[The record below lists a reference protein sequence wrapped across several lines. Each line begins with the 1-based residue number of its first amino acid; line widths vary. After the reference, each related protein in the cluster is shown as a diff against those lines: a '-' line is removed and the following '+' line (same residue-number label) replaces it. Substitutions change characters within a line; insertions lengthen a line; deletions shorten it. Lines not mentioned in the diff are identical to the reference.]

1 LAGQHSDM
9 FELGG
14 LRGAAAGPVGR
25 TASASTDARLKA
37 GILSY
42 SRSKGLFAGLE
53 LKGVVI
59 NPDNDLNEAVYGLK
73 AKDLLVGVEI
83 KKAIP
88 PSVRA
93 LPLQISRY
101 SRK

>member
-1 LAGQHSDM
+1 NLTLD
-9 FELGG
+9 
-14 LRGAAAGPVGR
+14 
-25 TASASTDARLKA
+25 A

-59 NPDNDLNEAVYGLK
+59 NPDNKDNEAVYGMK
-73 AKDLLVGVEI
+73 AQEI
-83 KKAIP
+83 LTGAGLQRGGKPWVP

-93 LPLQISRY
+93 FPLQLSRY
-101 SRK
+101 SSK

>member
-1 LAGQHSDM
+1 
-9 FELGG
+9 
-14 LRGAAAGPVGR
+14 VGR
-25 TASASTDARLKA
+25 AASASTDLQLRA

-59 NPDNDLNEAVYGLK
+59 NPDNKDNEAVYGMK
-73 AKDLLVGVEI
+73 ASELLTGVGLQRDG
-83 KKAIP
+83 KPWIP

-93 LPLQISRY
+93 FPLQLSRY
-101 SRK
+101 SSK